1 MSERTISYSSL
12 ITVFMQKGIHRIE
25 ELIHH
30 LEGVADPNARAA
42 ATELV
47 RSVMELHGAGL
58 ERMME
63 IAAQA
68 GETGL
73 NIIDDFGRDEL
84 VGSLL
89 LLYGLHPIALETR
102 VRGALDKVRPYLSSH
117 GGNVELLGVDE
128 GVVRLQMQGSC
139 SGCPSSAMTPKSAIE
154 EAIYEAAPDVVE
166 IVAVEEPKEQP
177 SLSVSGFVSIQSLRS
192 KDATRS

>member
-1 MSERTISYSSL
+1 ML
-12 ITVFMQKGIHRIE
+12 ITHHVVMQRIE
-25 ELIHH
+25 ELIHQI
-30 LEGVADPNARAA
+30 EEVADPNARAA
-42 ATELV
+42 AIELV
-47 RSVMELHGAGL
+47 RSLMEFHGAGL

-63 IAAQA
+63 TLAQA

-73 NIIDDFGRDEL
+73 NIIDDFGRDDL

-89 LLYGLHPIALETR
+89 LLYGLHPVGLETR
-102 VRGALDKVRPYLSSH
+102 VRNALDKVRPYLRSH

-128 GVVRLQMQGSC
+128 GVIRLQMQGSC
-139 SGCPSSAMTPKSAIE
+139 SGCPSSAMTLKSAIE

-166 IVAVEEPKEQP
+166 IVAVEESKQQP
-177 SLSVSGFVSIQSLRS
+177 TSSVSGFVSIQSLRN